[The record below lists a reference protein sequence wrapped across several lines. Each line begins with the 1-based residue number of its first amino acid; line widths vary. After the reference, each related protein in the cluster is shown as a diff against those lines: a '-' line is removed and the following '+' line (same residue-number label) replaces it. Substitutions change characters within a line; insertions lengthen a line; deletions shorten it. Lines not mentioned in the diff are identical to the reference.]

1 MYGCSSCAGP
11 RLIETYPKDKLQ
23 HFLAVASP
31 SSQAEPASLNHQQ
44 LARLLH
50 QRALSTYKQGHRA
63 AQAEQEA
70 TNDTGGVV
78 DALVALATFCD
89 KALRAE
95 EEQGKQICD
104 DSKTTVRDTENLTFS
119 TEFCG
124 CFARTDIDN
133 LHINRGESV

>member
-1 MYGCSSCAGP
+1 MSCCSSCAGP

-31 SSQAEPASLNHQQ
+31 SSQAEPASLSHQQ
-44 LARLLH
+44 LAQLLH

-70 TNDTGGVV
+70 TKDTGGVV
-78 DALVALATFCD
+78 NALVALATFCD

-104 DSKTTVRDTENLTFS
+104 YSKNNSPTTM
-119 TEFCG
+119 CG
-124 CFARTDIDN
+124 PVYTSCVPLVAVCAAVCN
-133 LHINRGESV
+133 